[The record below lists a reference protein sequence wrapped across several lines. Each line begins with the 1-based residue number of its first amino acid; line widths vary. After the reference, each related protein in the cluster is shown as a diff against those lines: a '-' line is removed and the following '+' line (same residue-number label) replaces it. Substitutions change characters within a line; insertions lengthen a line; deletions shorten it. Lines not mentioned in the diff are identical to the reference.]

1 MIESLS
7 PNFAV
12 VYINTTC
19 LTLNLNS
26 VFRLYVSGMLS
37 VAVIISAVVVSA
49 GKPQYVETFNVAP
62 DDVEIHDQSV
72 RTSFS
77 PYHETWRQYKIDYGQ
92 LYIALLLNPKERQK
106 FYDKVIV

>member
-1 MIESLS
+1 M
-7 PNFAV
+7 F
-12 VYINTTC
+12 
-19 LTLNLNS
+19 
-26 VFRLYVSGMLS
+26 S

-49 GKPQYVETFNVAP
+49 AKPQYVETFNVAP

-92 LYIALLLNPKERQK
+92 LYIALLLNPKERTDFK
-106 FYDKVIV
+106 NKTLS